1 MKKLIFCLA
10 VFVVAFANISL
21 AQNSN
26 LQFKTV
32 NQFVGN
38 ISEKE
43 IPLLVSF
50 SYKNTS
56 NNPIVIVNVK
66 VPDDTQVT
74 NWNKLKPIKP
84 GESGNLTFRYNRKIQ
99 GVFNQK
105 IQIKTNESNVKP
117 IELTFGGELI
127 IQKLE
132 PKLLL
137 ETNFGSVKLS
147 KSIIN
152 FGNIKNTEKKRDT
165 IALFNLSHKAVR
177 IENYELNGS
186 FVKLEIIPEELRNNG
201 KGVIVLN
208 YDPNIRNAFG
218 NTIDTVFI
226 KSDETDNLIFPLII
240 KSDIYEDFSKMK
252 PEKLKLSPKAYL
264 INTNFDFRFVKRGT
278 EVKTTFNIKN
288 KGKTQLLIRKVDA
301 SCPCIDVKYPDK
313 VRFDRDSPIDI
324 TLYTNNLKGKIHE
337 TITIVTNDPNNP
349 RITLHIMGIVE

>member
-1 MKKLIFCLA
+1 MNKLVLRFFFLFC
-10 VFVVAFANISL
+10 FVLNAAF

-26 LQFKTV
+26 LQFKSV
-32 NQFVGN
+32 NQFIGN
-38 ISEKE
+38 ISENE

-50 SYKNTS
+50 AFKNTG
-56 NNPIVIVNVK
+56 NNPIVIVNVN
-66 VPDDTQVT
+66 VPDDTKVT

-84 GESGNLTFRYNRKIQ
+84 GESGNLTFRYNRKIP

-105 IQIKTNESNVKP
+105 IVIKTNEPNVKP

-127 IQKLE
+127 IPKTE
-132 PKLLL
+132 PKLAL

-147 KSIIN
+147 KNVIN

-177 IENYELNGS
+177 IENYELNGNY
-186 FVKLEIIPEELRNNG
+186 VKIDVFPEELRNNG
-201 KGVIVLN
+201 KGVIIVN

-218 NTIDTVFI
+218 NTTDTVWI
-226 KSDETDNLIFPLII
+226 KSDEGDNLIFPIII

-252 PEKLKLSPKAYL
+252 PEKLKLAPKAYL
-264 INTNFDFRFVKRGT
+264 VNTNYDFRFVKKGT

-288 KGKTQLLIRKVDA
+288 KGKTQLLIRKVDV
-301 SCPCIDVKYPDK
+301 SCPCIDVKYPEK

-324 TLYTNNLKGKIHE
+324 TVFTNNLKGKIHE
-337 TITIVTNDPNNP
+337 TITIVTNDPSNP

>member
-1 MKKLIFCLA
+1 MNKLYLSLAILISIFS
-10 VFVVAFANISL
+10 NTTY
-21 AQNSN
+21 AQNSS

-32 NQFVGN
+32 NQYVGN

-56 NNPIVIVNVK
+56 NYPIVIVSIK

-84 GESGNLTFRYNRKIQ
+84 GESGNLTFKFNRKLQ

-105 IQIKTNESNVKP
+105 IQVKTNEPNTKP

-127 IQKLE
+127 IHKPE
-132 PKLLL
+132 PKIAL

-147 KSIIN
+147 KNIIN

-165 IALFNLSHKAVR
+165 IELYNLSHKTVR

-186 FVKLEIIPEELRNNG
+186 FVTLQITPQELRNNG
-201 KGVIVLN
+201 KGLIVIN

-218 NTIDTVFI
+218 NTTDTIWI
-226 KSDETDNLIFPLII
+226 KSDEGDNLIFPIII

-252 PEKLKLSPKAYL
+252 PEKLKLAPKAYL
-264 INTNFDFRFVKRGT
+264 VNTNYDFRLVKRGT

-288 KGKTQLLIRKVDA
+288 KGKTQLLIRKVDT

-313 VRFDRDSPIDI
+313 VRFDRDSPIVI
-324 TLYTNNLKGKIHE
+324 TIYTNNIKGKIHE
-337 TITIVTNDPNNP
+337 TITIVTNDPSNP